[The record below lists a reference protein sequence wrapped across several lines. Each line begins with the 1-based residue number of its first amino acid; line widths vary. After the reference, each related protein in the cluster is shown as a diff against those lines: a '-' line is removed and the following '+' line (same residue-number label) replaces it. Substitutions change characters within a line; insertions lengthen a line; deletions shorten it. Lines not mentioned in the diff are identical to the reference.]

1 MKTTLKI
8 ADIPITLEADILK
21 GNKKKFKVF
30 ETDQKADGM
39 KVEYIRE
46 EPLELPEET
55 VSFDDTIKWAA
66 GNKEEEA
73 SKLYIINRD
82 TKEVAYKVS
91 SDLNWKEV
99 RVSCGIKEARP
110 LNSFLYSLGE
120 ITFRNRIL
128 SYDGLVIHGSAIQ
141 WEKKGIIFSGPSG
154 MGKSTQSKLWRKY
167 KRAEMINDDRPAIR
181 VIDGVP
187 YVYGTLWN
195 GARGKCTNKSAPLAA
210 IVLLEQEKQNK
221 LERLGKAEAVNKLM
235 PRSFLPFNS
244 PENMDKALKNLENIL
259 TVTPVFYLK
268 CRPDREAVELLY
280 QCLK

>member
-8 ADIPITLEADILK
+8 ADIPIALEADNLK

-30 ETDQKADGM
+30 ETDEKADGM

-46 EPLELPEET
+46 EKLDLEEKT

-66 GNKEEEA
+66 GSKEEA
-73 SKLYIINRD
+73 SRLYIVNRD
-82 TKEVAYKVS
+82 SKEVAYKVS
-91 SDLNWKEV
+91 ADLNWKEV
-99 RVSCGIKEARP
+99 RVSCGAKEARP
-110 LNSFLYSLGE
+110 INSFLYSLGE

-128 SYDGLVIHGSAIQ
+128 FCDGLVIHGSAIL
-141 WEKKGIIFSGPSG
+141 WENKGIIFSGPSG

-167 KRAEMINDDRPAIR
+167 KGAEMINDDRPAIR

-210 IVLLEQEKQNK
+210 IVLLEQEKQNN
-221 LERLGKAEAVNKLM
+221 LERLGKAEAANKLM

-244 PENMDKALKNLENIL
+244 PDNMDKALKNLENIV